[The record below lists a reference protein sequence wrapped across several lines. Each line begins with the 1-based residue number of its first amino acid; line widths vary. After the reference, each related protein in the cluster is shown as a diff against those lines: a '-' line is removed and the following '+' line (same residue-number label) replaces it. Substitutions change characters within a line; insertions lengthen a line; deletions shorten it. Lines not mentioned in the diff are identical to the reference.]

1 MKEYSEIAFNIINNF
16 LKIHKNDIV
25 AISGEIHNNEDSPHP
40 LVEFPLIEELAVAV
54 RKKNAF
60 PKLNI
65 YTQNLKK
72 RFKQEIPEEI
82 FSSSQNHYF
91 NWIDSVDSFIEIGWK
106 RLSEDFESTSEN
118 KLRNPGSTESIIF
131 QKIIKQKKKIIF
143 LNFPTYELAEKTD
156 SDFEE
161 LNNSYLKAI
170 KCNYNTLK
178 MKAKDFQED
187 FFSFSNYRISSGIE
201 ELDLKLIKNEYQLFM
216 GESLDHQ
223 IIVLPAGV
231 IEFPIDKNFLNG
243 TFFAEKIYYK
253 NLIYKNVK
261 INFLDGSVRFV
272 SFEAGEK
279 GNYRLQNAITSSQK
293 ESFFSIGFNSEISCY
308 TNFYLYD
315 RCINGN
321 ISLKFFDK
329 ESYPI
334 VFSSK
339 NAEIK
344 KRK

>member
-1 MKEYSEIAFNIINNF
+1 MKEFSEIAFNIINNF
-16 LKIHKNDIV
+16 LKIHKNDII
-25 AISGEIHNNEDSPHP
+25 AIFGEIHNNEDSPHP
-40 LVEFPLIEELAVAV
+40 LIEFPLIEELAVAV
-54 RKKNAF
+54 RKKSAI
-60 PKLNI
+60 PILNI
-65 YTQNLKK
+65 STQNLKK
-72 RFKQEIPEEI
+72 RFKQETPEET
-82 FSSSQNHYF
+82 FSSSQNHYI

-106 RLSEDFESTSEN
+106 SLYEDFESSSEN
-118 KLRNPGSTESIIF
+118 KLRNTSNTERVIF
-131 QKIIKQKKKIIF
+131 QNIIKQKKKIIF
-143 LNFPTYELAEKTD
+143 LNFPTYELAEKID

-187 FFSFSNYRISSGIE
+187 FFSFSNYRITSGSE

-253 NLIYKNVK
+253 DLIYKNVK
-261 INFLDGSVRFV
+261 INFQEGAIRFV
-272 SFEAGEK
+272 TFESGEK
-279 GNYRLQNAITSSQK
+279 GNYQLQNAITNSQE
-293 ESFFSIGFNSEISCY
+293 ESFFSTGFNSEISCY